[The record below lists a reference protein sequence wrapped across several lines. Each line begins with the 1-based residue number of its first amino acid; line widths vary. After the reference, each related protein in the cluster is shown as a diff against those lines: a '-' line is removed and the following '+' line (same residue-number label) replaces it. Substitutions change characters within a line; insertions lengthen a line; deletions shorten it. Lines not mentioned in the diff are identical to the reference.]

1 MGQNRMGLWD
11 TSQSYLAKHTNAV
24 SPAGEVES
32 ASPTPLL
39 EKVCRGVTSPLR
51 LLPDFLIIGTQRGG
65 TTSLYHY
72 LQAHPCIGPASTKE
86 VHFFDMRFH
95 KGLAWY
101 RGHFPSRIEQYA
113 VEQAHGHSLV
123 TGEATALYLFHPHA
137 PKRVAEALPFV
148 KLIVL
153 LRNPVN
159 RALSHYYHAIKHGQE
174 TLSFEEAIQGEEQR
188 TAQER
193 EKLLA
198 DERYE
203 SLAYRHRS
211 YLTRGIYVDQL
222 QVWMNLFAREQFL
235 ILKSEDF
242 YADPDATLKLV
253 LAFLNVPETK
263 LQLSKQAYQAHNA
276 NTYPEMEPAL
286 RKRLI
291 AYFEP
296 HNARLY
302 DYLGLNFAWD
312 A

>member
-1 MGQNRMGLWD
+1 MRA
-11 TSQSYLAKHTNAV
+11 AKLFIS
-24 SPAGEVES
+24 SPAFGPRGLTTGGTMTSFLDIEAHAPDALGAPSSSKPSS
-32 ASPTPLL
+32 ASPDRQINTSIPIPLW
-39 EKVCRGVTSPLR
+39 EKVYRGITSPLR

-101 RGHFPSRIEQYA
+101 RGHFPSRIDQYA

-137 PKRVAEALPFV
+137 PKRVAEALPSV

-159 RALSHYYHAIKHGQE
+159 RALSHYYHAVKHGQE

-198 DERYE
+198 D
-203 SLAYRHRS
+203 
-211 YLTRGIYVDQL
+211 
-222 QVWMNLFAREQFL
+222 
-235 ILKSEDF
+235 
-242 YADPDATLKLV
+242 
-253 LAFLNVPETK
+253 
-263 LQLSKQAYQAHNA
+263 
-276 NTYPEMEPAL
+276 
-286 RKRLI
+286 
-291 AYFEP
+291 
-296 HNARLY
+296 
-302 DYLGLNFAWD
+302 
-312 A
+312 